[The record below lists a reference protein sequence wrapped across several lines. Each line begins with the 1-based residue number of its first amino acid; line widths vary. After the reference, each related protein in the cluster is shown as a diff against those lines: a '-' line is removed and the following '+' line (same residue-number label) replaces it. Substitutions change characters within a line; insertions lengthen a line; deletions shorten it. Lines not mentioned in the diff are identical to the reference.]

1 MGEPEV
7 IEGKVKF
14 YKLPIE
20 VEITFDDKDDLITF
34 VDNIESYIIPDK
46 ENRILYVI
54 DEVSYDIMAYD
65 EEQSTNVSL
74 SAYYFR

>member
-34 VDNIESYIIPDK
+34 VDNIEMV
-46 ENRILYVI
+46 NQLYNKPI
-54 DEVSYDIMAYD
+54 
-65 EEQSTNVSL
+65 NVL
-74 SAYYFR
+74 LDGKNIYFGVA